1 MKILKYNQLD
11 QSPDLNINKPRLSV
25 LPNGD
30 QILNITDI
38 CSKTLPFKKR
48 ENYKIISQMVEKNQM
63 DIIIF
68 PSLNK
73 LGYNKL
79 DILKTIKEFDD
90 KGVNVCFKKENI
102 NTKNDDKSS
111 NTVIYS
117 ILNFLI
123 SLFQNEY
130 EIRKERQKDGIEKAR
145 LKGNYKKVGGQ
156 KPRLSIDQFF
166 NKPKN
171 SFCLEELKKG
181 NSIRKSAISSDI
193 SAAQALKVKKF
204 AEASNRL

>member
-63 DIIIF
+63 DTIIF

-204 AEASNRL
+204 AEASGRL

>member
-1 MKILKYNQLD
+1 MKTLRYNQLD
-11 QSPDLNINKPRLSV
+11 KSADLNINKPRLSV

-38 CSKTLPFKKR
+38 CSKTMPFKKR
-48 ENYKIISQMVEKNQM
+48 ENYKIISEMVEKNQM
-63 DIIIF
+63 DTIIF

-79 DILKTIKEFDD
+79 EILKIIKEFDD

-123 SLFQNEY
+123 SLFQNED

-145 LKGNYKKVGGQ
+145 LKGNYKNVGGK
-156 KPRLSIDQFF
+156 KPKLSIDQFF

-171 SFCLEELKKG
+171 YLCLEELKKG
-181 NSIRKSAISSDI
+181 NSIRKSAINAKL

-204 AEASNRL
+204 AEASGRL

>member
-1 MKILKYNQLD
+1 
-11 QSPDLNINKPRLSV
+11 
-25 LPNGD
+25 
-30 QILNITDI
+30 
-38 CSKTLPFKKR
+38 
-48 ENYKIISQMVEKNQM
+48 MVEKNQM
-63 DIIIF
+63 DTIIF

-90 KGVNVCFKKENI
+90 KGVNVCLKKENI
-102 NTKNDDKSS
+102 NTKNEDKSS

-166 NKPKN
+166 NKPK
-171 SFCLEELKKG
+171 
-181 NSIRKSAISSDI
+181 ID
-193 SAAQALKVKKF
+193 
-204 AEASNRL
+204 

>member
-11 QSPDLNINKPRLSV
+11 QSSDLNINKPRLSV

-123 SLFQNEY
+123 SLFQNED

-145 LKGNYKKVGGQ
+145 LKGNYKKVGGK

-181 NSIRKSAISSDI
+181 NSIRKSAINSDI
-193 SAAQALKVKKF
+193 SPTQALKVKKF
-204 AEASNRL
+204 AEASGRL

>member
-11 QSPDLNINKPRLSV
+11 QSSDLNINKPRLSV

-123 SLFQNEY
+123 SLFQNED

-145 LKGNYKKVGGQ
+145 LKGNYKKVGGK

-181 NSIRKSAISSDI
+181 NSIRKSAINSDI

-204 AEASNRL
+204 AEASDRL

>member
-63 DIIIF
+63 DTIIF

-90 KGVNVCFKKENI
+90 KGVNVCLKKENI
-102 NTKNDDKSS
+102 NTKNEDKSS

>member
-1 MKILKYNQLD
+1 MKTLRYNQLD
-11 QSPDLNINKPRLSV
+11 KSSDLNINKPRLSV

-48 ENYKIISQMVEKNQM
+48 ENYEIISEMVEKNQM
-63 DIIIF
+63 DTIIF
-68 PSLNK
+68 PSLSK

-90 KGVNVCFKKENI
+90 KGVNVCFQKENI
-102 NTKNDDKSS
+102 TTKNDDKSS

-123 SLFQNEY
+123 SLFQNED

-145 LKGNYKKVGGQ
+145 LKGNYKNVGGK
-156 KPRLSIDQFF
+156 KPKLSIDQFF
-166 NKPKN
+166 NKTKN
-171 SFCLEELKKG
+171 SKCLDELIKG
-181 NSIRKSAISSDI
+181 NSIRKSAINSNL

-204 AEASNRL
+204 AEASGRL

>member
-1 MKILKYNQLD
+1 MKTLRYNQFD
-11 QSPDLNINKPRLSV
+11 KSEDLNINKPRLSV

-38 CSKTLPFKKR
+38 CSKTVPFKKR
-48 ENYKIISQMVEKNQM
+48 ENYKIISEMVEKNQM
-63 DIIIF
+63 DTIIF
-68 PSLNK
+68 PSLSK

-111 NTVIYS
+111 NMVIYS

-123 SLFQNEY
+123 SLFQNED

-145 LKGNYKKVGGQ
+145 LKGNYKNVGGK
-156 KPRLSIDQFF
+156 KPKLSIDQFF

-171 SFCLEELKKG
+171 YLCLEELKNG
-181 NSIRKSAISSDI
+181 NSIRKSAINTNL

-204 AEASNRL
+204 AEASGRL

>member
-11 QSPDLNINKPRLSV
+11 QSSDLNINKPRLSV

-63 DIIIF
+63 DTIIF

-90 KGVNVCFKKENI
+90 KGVNVCLKKENI
-102 NTKNDDKSS
+102 NTKNEDKSS

-123 SLFQNEY
+123 SLLQNEY

-204 AEASNRL
+204 AEASGRL

>member
-1 MKILKYNQLD
+1 MKTLQYNQLD
-11 QSPDLNINKPRLSV
+11 KSSDLNINKPRLSV

-38 CSKTLPFKKR
+38 CSKTLPFNKR
-48 ENYKIISQMVEKNQM
+48 ENYKIISEMVEKNQM
-63 DIIIF
+63 DTIIF
-68 PSLNK
+68 PSLSK

-111 NTVIYS
+111 NTIIYS

-123 SLFQNEY
+123 SLFQNED

-145 LKGNYKKVGGQ
+145 LKGNYKNVGGK
-156 KPRLSIDQFF
+156 KPKLSIDQFF

-171 SFCLEELKKG
+171 YYCLEELKKG
-181 NSIRKSAISSDI
+181 NSIRKSAINANL

-204 AEASNRL
+204 AEASGRL

>member
-204 AEASNRL
+204 AEASGRL

>member
-11 QSPDLNINKPRLSV
+11 QSSDLNINKPRLSV

-63 DIIIF
+63 DTIIF

-90 KGVNVCFKKENI
+90 KGVNVCLKKENI
-102 NTKNDDKSS
+102 NTKNEDKSS

-181 NSIRKSAISSDI
+181 NSIRKSAINSDI

-204 AEASNRL
+204 AEASGRL

>member
-11 QSPDLNINKPRLSV
+11 QSSDLNINKPRLSV

-102 NTKNDDKSS
+102 NTKNDDKST

-181 NSIRKSAISSDI
+181 NSIRKSAINSDI

-204 AEASNRL
+204 AEASGRL

>member
-11 QSPDLNINKPRLSV
+11 QSSDLNINKPRLSV

-181 NSIRKSAISSDI
+181 NSIRKSAVNSDI

-204 AEASNRL
+204 AEASGRL